1 MFLATTGSHDMNGVM
16 RTKEIRLALVC
27 YGGVSLAVYMHGIV
41 KEVWKLAQAS
51 QAWHD
56 GGDEAALSDTAAV
69 YAGVLDEIAPHLRL
83 RVLIDII
90 AGASAGGINGVCL
103 PHATP
108 TGAALEPLRNPCLKP
123 A

>member
-1 MFLATTGSHDMNGVM
+1 MNGVM

-69 YAGVLDEIAPHLRL
+69 YAGVLDEIAPHIRL

-90 AGASAGGINGVCL
+90 AGASADRKSVVSGKSVSVRVDLVGRRIIKKKTNQIE
-103 PHATP
+103 P
-108 TGAALEPLRNPCLKP
+108 TTN
-123 A
+123 